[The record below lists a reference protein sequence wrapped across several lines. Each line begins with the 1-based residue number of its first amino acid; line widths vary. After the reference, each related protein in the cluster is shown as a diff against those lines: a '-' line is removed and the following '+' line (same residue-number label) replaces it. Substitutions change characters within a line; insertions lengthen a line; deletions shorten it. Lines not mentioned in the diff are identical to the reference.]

1 MAHLPPLKMEKH
13 YYKPHIEDIKRRL
26 AEARALGAPSV
37 EEWMKGLTSEGKERH
52 DDAVRWEQWEA
63 RGGLKKVNAKPPVKH
78 STPAPSKPILH
89 HKAEDH
95 SSRSTP
101 HNLQL
106 PAKPPV
112 DLGTSPVAPGMGRL
126 CWQFHLPLAD
136 LLCSSLSA
144 LMGADN
150 WLSRCICPASSR
162 CFLSPSPRAK
172 YQGCQRS
179 QSHSESRD

>member
-63 RGGLKKVNAKPPVKH
+63 RGGLKKVNAKAPVKH
-78 STPAPSKPILH
+78 SSTPALSKIAPTNLQ
-89 HKAEDH
+89 KAEDH

-112 DLGTSPVAPGMGRL
+112 DLGTSDTLFPVAPGMGRFF
-126 CWQFHLPLAD
+126 WQFHAHLLAD
-136 LLCSSLSA
+136 LPFSSLSA

-150 WLSRCICPASSR
+150 RLPRCICPASSR
-162 CFLSPSPRAK
+162 CFPSP
-172 YQGCQRS
+172 
-179 QSHSESRD
+179 